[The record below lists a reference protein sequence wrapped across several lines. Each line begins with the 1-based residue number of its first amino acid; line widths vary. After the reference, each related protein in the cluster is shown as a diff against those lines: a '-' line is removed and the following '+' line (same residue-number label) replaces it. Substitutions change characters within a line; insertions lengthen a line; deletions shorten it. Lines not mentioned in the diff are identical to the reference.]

1 MAAMSEMT
9 PENIDK
15 EDKEKDPYM
24 MVCEHCGARLPQDAV
39 FCMNCGTRIA
49 DMTDKAESETA
60 GEISSADA
68 AKSAENTSD
77 AAASTAA
84 SPLESAPQTPQPTV
98 PPLKDGDDE
107 QESAD
112 ISKHR
117 RAQIIVAVAVAVA
130 LVLGGGLGGWWI
142 MRSKHDK
149 AFAACESS
157 VAQYADAAAKTKK
170 AVSDNDDVS
179 KLTSNDVGDQ
189 GLIDA
194 YAKAEKAIPQ
204 DIDIP
209 GCRTSMS
216 ADELNRNASKAD
228 NEAKTLTEK
237 MRTLEKTATAVT
249 DARNTKTLT
258 DASTALKSKIQQ
270 AHDLIDGDGTQADS
284 DTKNALQSAI
294 DAADKAKNSK
304 DVDAIEEVSKKLDDA
319 MNAVTAS
326 AATNMTPCSA
336 IAGSFSAFQAGGGLL
351 VSQNCDMQRLD
362 STGQVSDTESYVPG
376 SFKNNGDG
384 TLSWETSGGPCTY
397 LSPGVHGKQFDEFYS
412 VDDVEDDTIGLPRIE
427 TNGPGGCFV
436 KFMG

>member
-112 ISKHR
+112 MSKHR

-216 ADELNRNASKAD
+216 ADELNRNASQADRGAKTLTKKTRTLQKAAKAISD
-228 NEAKTLTEK
+228 AREAKTL
-237 MRTLEKTATAVT
+237 V
-249 DARNTKTLT
+249 
-258 DASTALKSKIQQ
+258 DASTALDDKVKQ
-270 AHDLIDGDGTQADS
+270 AQDLLNSNGSDADS
-284 DTKNALQSAI
+284 DKRSALQTAI
-294 DAADKAKNSK
+294 GNANKAKDGKGANGIADASK
-304 DVDAIEEVSKKLDDA
+304 QLDDA
-319 MNAVTAS
+319 MNAVNES
-326 AATNMTPCSA
+326 AQANSTPCSA
-336 IAGSFSAFQAGGGLL
+336 FAGGWGPAGNAGGGSTLNGDCTLIDLLPGGGIESHPMAKGTFQTLSNGSKTWMDDGGKKYVYYPPNVYSPEFETLDDRSTWVTNKFIDKPRIVINGMFLL
-351 VSQNCDMQRLD
+351 VPYR
-362 STGQVSDTESYVPG
+362 
-376 SFKNNGDG
+376 
-384 TLSWETSGGPCTY
+384 
-397 LSPGVHGKQFDEFYS
+397 
-412 VDDVEDDTIGLPRIE
+412 
-427 TNGPGGCFV
+427 
-436 KFMG
+436 

>member
-1 MAAMSEMT
+1 M
-9 PENIDK
+9 
-15 EDKEKDPYM
+15 
-24 MVCEHCGARLPQDAV
+24 
-39 FCMNCGTRIA
+39 
-49 DMTDKAESETA
+49 
-60 GEISSADA
+60 
-68 AKSAENTSD
+68 
-77 AAASTAA
+77 
-84 SPLESAPQTPQPTV
+84 
-98 PPLKDGDDE
+98 
-107 QESAD
+107 
-112 ISKHR
+112 SKHR

-284 DTKNALQSAI
+284 DTKDALQSAI

-427 TNGPGGCFV
+427 TNGPGGLFV